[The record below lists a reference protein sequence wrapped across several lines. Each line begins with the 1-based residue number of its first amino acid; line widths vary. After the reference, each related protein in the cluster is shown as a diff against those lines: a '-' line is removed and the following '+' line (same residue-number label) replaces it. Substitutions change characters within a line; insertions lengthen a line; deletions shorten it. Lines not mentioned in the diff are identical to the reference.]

1 MMRHFFFGAAL
12 VLVCAASSGASAQL
26 PTTRAGLP
34 GPSSGGGGGWSLIA
48 HTGIDGAGSGVTT
61 SAINTT
67 GANLLVAVCNWYAS
81 SGSVSDSNGNIW
93 TLGFATSGA
102 DTQVSI
108 YYVYNP
114 TVGSGHTFTWSAVNG
129 PITVMAWS
137 GSASSP
143 ADQSAGQNTT
153 GATTVPPGSITP
165 SQNNELV
172 IAGVDANNNISSI
185 DSGYT
190 ITDNES
196 YTSGVSLG
204 GAAAYLIQTTASA
217 TNPTFTL
224 SGTNDSGAAIMSFK

>member
-1 MMRHFFFGAAL
+1 MMRLFFFGAAL
-12 VLVCAASSGASAQL
+12 ALVSVASSGAPAQL

-61 SAINTT
+61 SAIDTT
-67 GANLLVAVCNWYAS
+67 SANLLVAVCNWYAS
-81 SGSVSDSNGNIW
+81 SGSISDSKGNIW

-114 TVGSGHTFTWSAVNG
+114 TVGSGHTFTWSAANG

-143 ADQSAGQNTT
+143 ADQSSGQNTA
-153 GATTVPPGSITP
+153 GATTVQPGSITP

-217 TNPTFTL
+217 TNPTWTL
-224 SGTNDSGAAIMSFK
+224 SGINDSGAAVMSFK

>member
-1 MMRHFFFGAAL
+1 MMRRFFFGAAL
-12 VLVCAASSGASAQL
+12 ALVCAASSGASAQL

-34 GPSSGGGGGWSLIA
+34 GPGSGGGGGWSLIA
-48 HTGIDGAGSGVTT
+48 HTGIDGTGSGVTT

-81 SGSVSDSNGNIW
+81 SGSISDSKGNSW

-114 TVGSGHTFTWSAVNG
+114 TVGSGHTFTWSAANG
-129 PITVMAWS
+129 PIMVMAWS

-143 ADQSAGQNTT
+143 ADQSAGQNATGSTT
-153 GATTVPPGSITP
+153 IQAGSITP

-172 IAGVDANNNISSI
+172 IAGVGANNSTLSI

-204 GAAAYLIQTTASA
+204 GAGAYLIQTTATA
-217 TNPTFTL
+217 TNPAWTL
-224 SGTNDSGAAIMSFK
+224 SGTNDSAAAILSFE